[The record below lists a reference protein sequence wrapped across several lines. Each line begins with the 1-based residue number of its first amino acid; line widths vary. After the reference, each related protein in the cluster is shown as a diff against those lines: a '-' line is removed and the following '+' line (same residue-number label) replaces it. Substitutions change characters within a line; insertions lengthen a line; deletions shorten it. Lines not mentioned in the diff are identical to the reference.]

1 MEAVT
6 LPRPIVNE
14 LLHLAQRAPEEEVC
28 GLISGDARGF
38 KHCYPVANVA
48 RDKARLFELAP
59 KGQIDAMREMRERG
73 EELLAIYHSH
83 PHAPALP
90 SLTDIQQHEY
100 PGVLYLIV
108 SLDTQGVLELRGFRL
123 RDQQVQEV
131 AVRI

>member
-1 MEAVT
+1 MEVIT
-6 LPRPIVNE
+6 FPRPIVNE

-28 GLISGDARGF
+28 GLISGDASGF
-38 KHCYPVANVA
+38 KHCYSVANVA

-59 KGQIDAMREMRERG
+59 QGQIDAMREMRERG

-123 RDQQVQEV
+123 RGQQVQEV